1 MKVYIPLDLS
11 KLSRAVKRY
20 SFALSSPPILAYPV
34 PTMNF
39 AYIWPNSDSSLTGS
53 SESTSCCHAWIAS
66 SPFVE
71 PSARSPMAKRISVRC
86 DLATQRVAE
95 RDPYVLP
102 RSIARSFTSRAS
114 TNRFCRRKN
123 STSLTSKYIERVSN
137 LSLLWKLDA

>member
-11 KLSRAVKRY
+11 KLSRAVKSY
-20 SFALSSPPILAYPV
+20 SALSSSPILAYPV

-53 SESTSCCHAWIAS
+53 LESTSCCYAWIAS
-66 SPFVE
+66 SPFVK
-71 PSARSPMAKRISVRC
+71 PSARSPMAKSISVRC

-95 RDPYVLP
+95 RDPCVLP
-102 RSIARSFTSRAS
+102 RSIARSFTSRPS

-123 STSLTSKYIERVSN
+123 STSLSSKYIATVFN
-137 LSLLWKLDA
+137 LSLSQKLDA